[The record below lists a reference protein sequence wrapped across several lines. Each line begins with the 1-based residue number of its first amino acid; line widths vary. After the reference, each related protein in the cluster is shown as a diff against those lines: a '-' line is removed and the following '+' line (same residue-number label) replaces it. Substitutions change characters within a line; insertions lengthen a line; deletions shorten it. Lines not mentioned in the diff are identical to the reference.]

1 MFGKRPDGVRI
12 KKMDPFMKIIPY
24 IMRTRVDSQIFFED
38 SVDIS
43 NIANYI
49 KKVKKEKEINI
60 SYMTVITCAL
70 GRILL
75 ERPQINRFVRNCRL
89 YQRNGVEICFA
100 IKKQLTDE
108 GEETTLKL
116 PIYETDTIFDVH
128 NRMKDMIEEN
138 KKENVKN
145 FVDKIA
151 NLIMSFPNWII
162 KMFIFFVTWLDDNE
176 AMPKGLIKVSPFH
189 ASAFVT
195 NVGSL
200 GIHSIYHHIYEFGTI
215 SIFLAMGRKYEKM
228 TSDGPKK
235 YITLKMVTDERI
247 CDGKYYASSFN
258 LLMKYIKNPE
268 LMEMSSEETK
278 RIEEEKKK
286 GAENGINNNAPMYS
300 E

>member
-1 MFGKRPDGVRI
+1 MFGKRPDGIRI
-12 KKMDPFMKIIPY
+12 KKVDPFMKIIPY
-24 IMRTRVDSQIFFED
+24 IMKTRVDSQVFFED
-38 SVDIS
+38 SVDIN
-43 NIANYI
+43 NISNYI
-49 KKVKKEKEINI
+49 RKIKDEKEINL

-70 GRILL
+70 GRTLI

-89 YQRNGVEICFA
+89 YQRKNVEICFA

-116 PIYETDTIFDVH
+116 PIYESDTIFDIH
-128 NRMKDMIEEN
+128 KRMSDMIEKN
-138 KKENVKN
+138 KQAEVKN
-145 FVDKIA
+145 FINRIA

-162 KMFIFFVTWLDDNE
+162 KMFIGLVTWFDDNE
-176 AMPKGLIKVSPFH
+176 IMPKSLIKVSPFH

-228 TSDGPKK
+228 TPDGPKK
-235 YITLKMVTDERI
+235 HITLKLVTDERI

-268 LMEMSSEETK
+268 LMEISYNEMK
-278 RIEEEKKK
+278 KIEEEKSTV
-286 GAENGINNNAPMYS
+286 ADNVMDNNIHMYN